1 MAIAK
6 VQGSIE
12 DIRTLK
18 YNNSSAV
25 AAGEILVLGGN
36 VTVAVGAA
44 AANADGAYV
53 FRGRVQFPKE
63 APLVITAGD
72 KCYYVTANGNCNKTS
87 SGNTLVGIAV
97 ESAASADT
105 TVLVELKEN

>member
-18 YNNSSAV
+18 YTNSSAV
-25 AAGEILVLGGN
+25 AAGEILVLNGN
-36 VTVAVGAA
+36 VTVAVAA
-44 AANADGAYV
+44 VAANGTGAYV
-53 FRGRVQFPKE
+53 FRGRVEFPKE
-63 APLVITAGD
+63 APLAIAPGEKV
-72 KCYYVTANGNCNKTS
+72 YYVAGAGNCNKTS

-97 ESAASADT
+97 EAAASADT
-105 TVLVELKEN
+105 TVLVELAEN